1 MKPIQDK
8 IIFFDLDG
16 VLWDIDSKVW
26 IIDKEEPSKPIIRL
40 TKNEI
45 SQILFGSF
53 FKQKL
58 KIEYNGEEYF
68 ISEKIF
74 NNVNKKKK
82 LSIERLGLSWL
93 EFYDDSNINNT
104 KMKILLKNVEHLR
117 NNNNVISILSGR
129 AYQDRHGKILNKLR
143 LSLLDIDI
151 SIYKIYF
158 VSKKFYFKHN
168 EEISLNKSH
177 ILLEHLLGVKI
188 EDDKFITKKQD
199 WYNEVHFYDDNK
211 MNIDYANDIQVL
223 FERIMKKTDDE
234 LFALIIDRVK
244 NNKLTL
250 VNHLVVN
257 NDINKFQTSQ
267 VVLSEPIRF
276 PIK

>member
-129 AYQDRHGKILNKLR
+129 AYQDRHGKIL
-143 LSLLDIDI
+143 
-151 SIYKIYF
+151 
-158 VSKKFYFKHN
+158 
-168 EEISLNKSH
+168 
-177 ILLEHLLGVKI
+177 
-188 EDDKFITKKQD
+188 
-199 WYNEVHFYDDNK
+199 
-211 MNIDYANDIQVL
+211 
-223 FERIMKKTDDE
+223 
-234 LFALIIDRVK
+234 
-244 NNKLTL
+244 
-250 VNHLVVN
+250 
-257 NDINKFQTSQ
+257 IN
-267 VVLSEPIRF
+267 
-276 PIK
+276 